1 MRIAALVLKYWS
13 LFLLNVFTNVKE
25 LLSLRL
31 VPHIFFSLAVFFFCV
46 LALFERYV
54 RLILPLVLLFTFS
67 SLNACIAPFSGCFSL
82 LCFDDFFFSRVLFSR
97 SLVSVFAHIFKV
109 LFFLIWWVTFT

>member
-31 VPHIFFSLAVFFFCV
+31 VPHIFFSLAVFF
-46 LALFERYV
+46 
-54 RLILPLVLLFTFS
+54 
-67 SLNACIAPFSGCFSL
+67 
-82 LCFDDFFFSRVLFSR
+82 
-97 SLVSVFAHIFKV
+97 SVC
-109 LFFLIWWVTFT
+109 